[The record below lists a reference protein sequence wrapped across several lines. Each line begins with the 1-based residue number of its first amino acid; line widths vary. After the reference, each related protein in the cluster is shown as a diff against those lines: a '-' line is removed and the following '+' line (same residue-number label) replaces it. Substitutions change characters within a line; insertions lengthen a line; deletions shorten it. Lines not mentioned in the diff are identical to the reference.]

1 MVFDVKTQAIVN
13 LTIQVLLMMTMS
25 GAVYLVKK
33 RYLGRHCAVMRICV
47 LVQIIAIA
55 GVMLPSMIGYIEHEQ
70 RGGFFNIEM
79 LAHHALGLAVIV
91 IGIYIN
97 LAFAGVMK
105 IWGRLVS
112 AMRLA
117 LALWILALVI
127 GLHMYLIIW
136 I

>member
-13 LTIQVLLMMTMS
+13 LTIQVLLIITIS

-33 RYLGRHCAVMRICV
+33 RNLGRHCAVMRISL
-47 LVQIIAIA
+47 LVQMIAIA
-55 GVMLPSMIGYIEHEQ
+55 GVMLPSMLGYIEHEQ
-70 RGGFFNIEM
+70 RGVFFNIEM
-79 LAHHALGLAVIV
+79 LAHHSLGLAVIV

-97 LAFAGVMK
+97 LAFAGVMR

-112 AMRLA
+112 AMRLV
-117 LALWILALVI
+117 LALWILALII
-127 GLHMYLIIW
+127 GLYMYLMIW